1 MKLVKLGMI
10 VEKCGKC
17 GEAIDDE
24 KSGSIACDICC
35 RWYHAEKSCSKL
47 KKTLFVNIKA
57 KDQWVCPMCIEFNH
71 SLSSKNIDTLL
82 RNYEEQ
88 ELTEEAGKNEKELS
102 SLRGLIMDM
111 RTEKT
116 REDRGEWRV
125 VGGRGRGG
133 VCRMSVGGGPL
144 ATSNSFE
151 VLGERHNL
159 ESLKDFPPLTG
170 KRKGGIKGNVRGES
184 VWGGHVSGGG
194 VDRSGCVLRVVSDS
208 HGRGCGLRLGRSE
221 VGKICFIEDHTKPGD
236 PVMSMV
242 DRAGAVTGKAEASDY
257 LVMVGGTNLV
267 TEESV
272 ERLDPRLDAL
282 AEGVQGR
289 VVWVETPYRYDLP
302 QHNNL
307 LRKQNEVLKA
317 KCTKY
322 KWAFLGINSLMDRS
336 CYTSHG
342 LHLNWRGKDVLSGV
356 IESYIACV
364 DSLVQQSAYTKKP
377 EGVLKVKPDLNDSVG
392 IDIAIKKQRWE
403 EE

>member
-1 MKLVKLGMI
+1 MI

-57 KDQWVCPMCIEFNH
+57 KDQWACPMCIEFYH

-82 RNYEEQ
+82 RKYEEQ
-88 ELTEEAGKNEKELS
+88 VKELTAKNEILCKKNQELAVEAEKNEKELS

-111 RTEKT
+111 RTEKS

-159 ESLKDFPPLTG
+159 ESLNDFPPLTG
-170 KRKGGIKGNVRGES
+170 KRKG
-184 VWGGHVSGGG
+184 
-194 VDRSGCVLRVVSDS
+194 
-208 HGRGCGLRLGRSE
+208 
-221 VGKICFIEDHTKPGD
+221 DHTKPGD

-242 DRAGAVTGKAEASDY
+242 DRAGAVTGEAEASDY
-257 LVMVGGTNLV
+257 LVMVGGTNFV

-272 ERLDPRLDAL
+272 QRLGPRLDAL
-282 AEGVQGR
+282 AEGMQGR

-307 LRKQNEVLKA
+307 LRKQNEVLKE

-336 CYTSHG
+336 CYTRHG

-364 DSLVQQSAYTKKP
+364 DPLVQQSACTKNLKECSKP
-377 EGVLKVKPDLNDSVG
+377 N
-392 IDIAIKKQRWE
+392 QT
-403 EE
+403 

>member
-1 MKLVKLGMI
+1 MGRQTGKKREPCRVLVSVVTKLVKLAMI

-17 GEAIDDE
+17 SKAIDDE
-24 KSGSIACDICC
+24 KSGSIAFDICC

-57 KDQWVCPMCIEFNH
+57 KDH
-71 SLSSKNIDTLL
+71 LSTKNIDTLL
-82 RNYEEQ
+82 RKYEEQ
-88 ELTEEAGKNEKELS
+88 EARENEKELS

-116 REDRGEWRV
+116 REDHGEWRV

-159 ESLKDFPPLTG
+159 ESLNDFPPLTG
-170 KRKGGIKGNVRGES
+170 KRKGGKKGNVRGES

-194 VDRSGCVLRVVSDS
+194 VVRSGCVLRVVSDS

-236 PVMSMV
+236 PVMSKV
-242 DRAGAVTGKAEASDY
+242 DRAGVVTGKAEASGY
-257 LVMVGGTNLV
+257 LVMVGGPNFV

-272 ERLDPRLDAL
+272 QRLGPRLDAL
-282 AEGVQGR
+282 AEGMQGR

-307 LRKQNEVLKA
+307 LRKK
-317 KCTKY
+317 
-322 KWAFLGINSLMDRS
+322 MRS
-336 CYTSHG
+336 CYTRHG
-342 LHLNWRGKDVLSGV
+342 LHLNWMGKGVLSGV
-356 IESYIACV
+356 IESYIASVC
-364 DSLVQQSAYTKKP
+364 LYKKP
-377 EGVLKVKPDLNDSVG
+377 EGVLKAKPDLNCSVG
-392 IDIAIKKQRWE
+392 IDIAMRKNKGGRRNNLAK
-403 EE
+403 